1 MFDFISNA
9 TLSIPLVQIILLMLL
24 STISILFGKLKLAL
38 LINYLFTMHWAYISN
53 REKLMDM
60 GFESFQLVSILYF
73 IFGLGIVLVVA
84 FAFMFQ
90 KNN

>member
-60 GFESFQLVSILYF
+60 GFENFQLVSILYF